1 MAETSDPTIIGNDVP
16 RGGADREEGTA
27 DPVTIRAEIRET
39 RERMGDT
46 IEEIGER
53 LNPSRLK
60 EQVKENIRDATIGR
74 VETMAQQ
81 AVDRVNETRRSFT
94 NTIRE
99 NPIPAA
105 MVGIGLGWLFLSGR
119 QQQGS
124 SGSRSR
130 YSGRAER
137 SRGDISARAYTA
149 GTEFGGPYAEPSAA
163 FGPTGRVSQEG
174 GGIGEAVSGIG
185 ESVKETAGELADRAQ
200 NVAGTVA
207 DQTRTQTRRVQDQF
221 YESPLAIGAAT
232 LALGVAAGFAV
243 PATRKEAELFGDTRD
258 KLVDRVRDVAR
269 DTTERAKNVAE
280 RVVNEMETQGAQGT
294 QTQGTA
300 Y

>member
-1 MAETSDPTIIGNDVP
+1 MAERSDPTIMGNDVP
-16 RGGADREEGTA
+16 IGGAE

-60 EQVKENIRDATIGR
+60 EQVKENIRDTTIGR

-81 AVDRVNETRRSFT
+81 AVERVNETRRSLT

-105 MVGIGLGWLFLSGR
+105 MVGIGLGWLFFNSR
-119 QQQGS
+119 QQGASGGS
-124 SGSRSR
+124 SR
-130 YSGRAER
+130 YAGRAER
-137 SRGDISARAYTA
+137 SRGDISTRAYTA
-149 GTEFGGPYAEPSAA
+149 GTEFSGPYAEPSAA
-163 FGPTGRVSQEG
+163 FGASEGVTESG
-174 GGIGEAVSGIG
+174 GGIGGVADT
-185 ESVKETAGELADRAQ
+185 VKETAGELADRAQ

-207 DQTRTQTRRVQDQF
+207 EQTRAQTRRVQDQF

-232 LALGVAAGFAV
+232 LALGLASGLAA
-243 PATRKEAELFGDTRD
+243 PATRKEAELFGDARD

-269 DTTERAKNVAE
+269 DTTEKAKNVAE
-280 RVVNEMETQGAQGT
+280 RVVNEMQTEGSQGR
-294 QTQGTA
+294 QTQGVP